1 MARRASPR
9 PHQDTQPSKKGER
22 GEADASNPRK
32 ELVRDELVD
41 KATDI
46 FFIKGY
52 AQTGMNDIAAE
63 LGLRRSSIYHYFAN
77 KDDLLAA
84 ILEKETSRPYQE
96 VLHVVEMTGLTATQ
110 KLRRVVAEGIVRRLK
125 GKPRFMVL
133 NRLEAD
139 MPEHLAVLYSRSKRQ
154 ILDLYCRI
162 IEDGIRA
169 GEFRNV
175 DVRMAAFAVIGMANW
190 TSWWYSSAGKMKP
203 EEIAEAITDIA
214 LNGLAQDANGQKPP
228 DSLGAAIRAL
238 KDNVLALERL
248 TR

>member
-1 MARRASPR
+1 MARRTSYRTLKEKPAIHAPGAT
-9 PHQDTQPSKKGER
+9 DTT
-22 GEADASNPRK
+22 SNPRK

-46 FFIKGY
+46 FFLKGY
-52 AQTGMNDIAAE
+52 ALTSMNDIAAE

-77 KDDLLAA
+77 KDELLAA
-84 ILEKETSRPYQE
+84 ILEKETSRPYQD
-96 VLHVVEMTGLTATQ
+96 VLQVVEMKNLTPTE
-110 KLRRVVAEGIVRRLK
+110 KLRRVVAEGIDRRLK

-133 NRLEAD
+133 NRLEAE
-139 MPEHLAVLYSRSKRQ
+139 MPEQLAVVYTRSKRQ

-169 GEFRNV
+169 GEFRNI

-190 TSWWYSSAGKMKP
+190 TSWWYSPAGKKKP
-203 EEIAEAITDIA
+203 EDIADALIDIA
-214 LNGLAQDANGQKPP
+214 LNGLANAGDRSKPA
-228 DSLGAAIRAL
+228 DSLGATVRAL
-238 KDNVLALERL
+238 KENILNLERL